1 MKLTFLC
8 DIHRQQLESKTA
20 QAIRFWQDGF
30 DTAKFF
36 NEQFLWTDAIPHA
49 GCAFETAEILIT
61 NKEIDAAVA
70 YEWFFASSKLLV
82 DALEGLGLG
91 FRVEATQVI
100 GMAISRF
107 DRELT
112 VADTDKTLI
121 LDYLLKLHWS
131 EKFSSQHSDSEGFIQ
146 NSSSLTIQ

>member
-8 DIHRQQLESKTA
+8 EMHREQLESKTA

-61 NKEIDAAVA
+61 SKEIDDAVA
-70 YEWFFASSKLLV
+70 YEWFYASCKLLV
-82 DALEGLGLG
+82 DAFEAAGYRLE
-91 FRVEATQVI
+91 ANQVI

-112 VADTDKTLI
+112 VANTDKTLI

-131 EKFSSQHSDSEGFIQ
+131 ENFSEVQKESNVFSNDLSVMSVH
-146 NSSSLTIQ
+146 

>member
-1 MKLTFLC
+1 MKLSFLC
-8 DIHRQQLESKTA
+8 DMHRQQLESKTA

-36 NEQFLWTDAIPHA
+36 NEQFLWTDAIPNA

-70 YEWFFASSKLLV
+70 YEWFFASAKLLV
-82 DALEGLGLG
+82 EALEGLGH
-91 FRVEATQVI
+91 RHEATQVI

-131 EKFSSQHSDSEGFIQ
+131 ENFSSQYSDSQGFVQ
-146 NSSSLTIQ
+146 NSSSLTLQ

>member
-8 DIHRQQLESKTA
+8 EMHREQLESKTA

-36 NEQFLWTDAIPHA
+36 NEQYLYTDAIPHA
-49 GCAFETAEILIT
+49 GCAFEAAEILIT
-61 NKEIDAAVA
+61 SKEIDDAVA
-70 YEWFFASSKLLV
+70 YEWFYASCKLLV
-82 DALEGLGLG
+82 DAFEAVGYKLE
-91 FRVEATQVI
+91 ANQVI

-112 VADTDKTLI
+112 VANTDKTLI

-131 EKFSSQHSDSEGFIQ
+131 ENFSSQHNDSEFFIQ
-146 NSSSLTIQ
+146 NSLWLTIQ

>member
-8 DIHRQQLESKTA
+8 EMHREQLESKTA

-36 NEQFLWTDAIPHA
+36 NEQYLYTDAIPHA

-61 NKEIDAAVA
+61 SKEIDDAVA
-70 YEWFFASSKLLV
+70 YEWFYASCKLLV
-82 DALEGLGLG
+82 DAFEAVGYKLE
-91 FRVEATQVI
+91 ANQVI

-112 VADTDKTLI
+112 VANTDKTLI

-131 EKFSSQHSDSEGFIQ
+131 ENFSSQHNDSEFFIQ
-146 NSSSLTIQ
+146 NSLWLTIQ

>member
-1 MKLTFLC
+1 MKFSFLC
-8 DIHRQQLESKTA
+8 DMHRKQLESKTA

-61 NKEIDAAVA
+61 NKEIEAAVA
-70 YEWFFASSKLLV
+70 YEWFFASAKLLV
-82 DALEGLGLG
+82 DALEGLGYGL
-91 FRVEATQVI
+91 EAIQVM

-112 VADTDKTLI
+112 IAGTDKTLI

-131 EKFSSQHSDSEGFIQ
+131 ENFSSQHSDSEGFIQ
-146 NSSSLTIQ
+146 KSSSLTLQ

>member
-8 DIHRQQLESKTA
+8 EMHREQLESKTA

-61 NKEIDAAVA
+61 SKEIDDAVA
-70 YEWFFASSKLLV
+70 YEWFYASCKLLV
-82 DALEGLGLG
+82 DAFEAVGYRLE
-91 FRVEATQVI
+91 ANQVV

-107 DRELT
+107 DRELR
-112 VADTDKTLI
+112 VADCDKALI

-131 EKFSSQHSDSEGFIQ
+131 EHFSVQQDKSEILMDIHQ
-146 NSSSLTIQ
+146 NF

>member
-1 MKLTFLC
+1 M
-8 DIHRQQLESKTA
+8 
-20 QAIRFWQDGF
+20 
-30 DTAKFF
+30 
-36 NEQFLWTDAIPHA
+36 
-49 GCAFETAEILIT
+49 
-61 NKEIDAAVA
+61 A

-82 DALEGLGLG
+82 DALEGLG
-91 FRVEATQVI
+91 FRVDATQVI

-146 NSSSLTIQ
+146 NSSSLTLQ

>member
-1 MKLTFLC
+1 MKLSFLC
-8 DIHRQQLESKTA
+8 DMHRQQLESKTA

-36 NEQFLWTDAIPHA
+36 NEQFLWMDAIPHA

-61 NKEIDAAVA
+61 NKEIDVAVA
-70 YEWFFASSKLLV
+70 YEWFYASCKLLV
-82 DALEGLGLG
+82 DAFESVGYKLE
-91 FRVEATQVI
+91 ANQVI

-112 VADTDKTLI
+112 VTNTDKTLI

-131 EKFSSQHSDSEGFIQ
+131 ENFSSQHNESESFIQ
-146 NSSSLTIQ
+146 SSSSLTLQ

>member
-1 MKLTFLC
+1 M
-8 DIHRQQLESKTA
+8 
-20 QAIRFWQDGF
+20 
-30 DTAKFF
+30 
-36 NEQFLWTDAIPHA
+36 DAIPHA

-70 YEWFFASSKLLV
+70 YEWFYASCKLLV
-82 DALEGLGLG
+82 DAFEAAGYRLE
-91 FRVEATQVI
+91 ANQVI

-112 VADTDKTLI
+112 VTNTDKTLI

-131 EKFSSQHSDSEGFIQ
+131 ENFSSQHNESESFIQ
-146 NSSSLTIQ
+146 SSSSLTLQ

>member
-20 QAIRFWQDGF
+20 LAIRFWQDGF
-30 DTAKFF
+30 DTAQFF
-36 NEQFLWTDAIPHA
+36 SAQYQWTEVVPHA

-61 NKEIDAAVA
+61 NKEIDVAVA
-70 YEWFFASSKLLV
+70 YEWFFASAKLLI
-82 DALEGLGLG
+82 DALEGLGY
-91 FRVEATQVI
+91 RHEATQVI
-100 GMAISRF
+100 GMTISRF

-112 VADTDKTLI
+112 VAGTDKTLI

-131 EKFSSQHSDSEGFIQ
+131 ENFSSQHSDSEGFIQ
-146 NSSSLTIQ
+146 NSSSLNIQ